1 MLGDTMI
8 NSPHPRNEAIIHV
21 PTTSC
26 YVETETTIV
35 DTRKNIKKIEEN
47 TEIVQNRSTLSVG
60 FTHVSIRE
68 YAVIIGDNPAC
79 SFGAPLR

>member
-1 MLGDTMI
+1 MTMLGDTI
-8 NSPHPRNEAIIHV
+8 LHSPHSRNEAIIHA

-26 YVETETTIV
+26 YVETETIIV
-35 DTRKNIKKIEEN
+35 DTRKNIKKIE
-47 TEIVQNRSTLSVG
+47 QNRSTLSVG

-68 YAVIIGDNPAC
+68 YTVIIGDNPAC

>member
-1 MLGDTMI
+1 MI
-8 NSPHPRNEAIIHV
+8 NSPHPRNEAIIHA